1 MLLLLISS
9 KKNKSAK
16 KRRLCQ
22 LDSLI
27 VVNRISWPK
36 VKIYLKIVMFTL
48 KVTLTLVAFAIFITF
63 LVVCCYF
70 TNLLDKL
77 LGWAIVE
84 VDDEN
89 GLRRGFNFV
98 FFYHGTSF

>member
-1 MLLLLISS
+1 
-9 KKNKSAK
+9 
-16 KRRLCQ
+16 
-22 LDSLI
+22 
-27 VVNRISWPK
+27 
-36 VKIYLKIVMFTL
+36 MFTL

-84 VDDEN
+84 VDEEN

-98 FFYHGTSF
+98 FFITVLAFKIPKGGYHAASTANYRAYHEQVLERVMLAGKAKG